1 MAIRAMESRKAMKP
15 ERRALVG
22 AAIFSLGLCSCGAGD
37 ANRYESAGDSEIRFK
52 DDTNSNASPSDAI
65 LNLAFVDQTGKTIR
79 PRDLIGTHHLVLVF
93 VRGYNGSVCPY
104 CSAYTSGLI
113 SNYPGIAQR
122 DTNVLIV
129 YPIAKPDQK
138 QRLEEFLQ
146 ATFQKSQ
153 SPIGTLP
160 FPVVLDIG
168 LKGVDALG
176 IRKDLSKPAT
186 YILDKKGHVRFAYV
200 GSSLADR
207 PSIKAI
213 IKQLDALKDEPS

>member
-1 MAIRAMESRKAMKP
+1 MDLR
-15 ERRALVG
+15 RRALIAGALLPLCLVG
-22 AAIFSLGLCSCGAGD
+22 CASGD
-37 ANRYESAGDSEIRFK
+37 PYGYQSTNEPEIRFK
-52 DDTNSNASPSDAI
+52 DDAVSNASPNDAI
-65 LNLAFVDQTGKTIR
+65 LNLAFVDQTGKTIK
-79 PRDLIGTHHLVLVF
+79 PRELIGTHNLVLVF
-93 VRGYNGSVCPY
+93 VRGFNGSVCPY

-113 SNYPGIAQR
+113 SNYPKIAQR
-122 DTNVLIV
+122 DTNVLLV
-129 YPIAKPDQK
+129 YPIQKPDQK

-146 ATFQKSQ
+146 GVFQKSQ
-153 SPIGTLP
+153 SPVTALP
-160 FPVVLDIG
+160 FPVTLDIG

-200 GSSLADR
+200 GSGLADR